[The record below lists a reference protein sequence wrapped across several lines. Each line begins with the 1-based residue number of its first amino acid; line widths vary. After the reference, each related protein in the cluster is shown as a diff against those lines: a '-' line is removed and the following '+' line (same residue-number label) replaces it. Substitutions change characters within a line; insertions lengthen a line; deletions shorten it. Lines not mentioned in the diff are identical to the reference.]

1 MHSSSCCVG
10 RAAVWQDLCRRFE
23 YADPAEPNNTATKVL
38 LDKLRQIRELGLIRF
53 DDDGEAEFATPTSD
67 ITTTQLWSKIRVAF
81 GGIRTHEASV

>member
-1 MHSSSCCVG
+1 M
-10 RAAVWQDLCRRFE
+10 
-23 YADPAEPNNTATKVL
+23 VL